1 MSGDI
6 NLNVD
11 DLNNSQ
17 SSATKISETFYP
29 NGKPTYTNT
38 TQSREDLT
46 GKTLTSSDPLKV
58 IQGEGIYR
66 NPAFAING
74 YIQNVQSSLHGII
87 SMAGDI
93 DDNVKIIDPNNP
105 DANTYLTGADARQ
118 EIAKQSLM
126 TTGYAPGGF
135 SSAMDAVINSKSATD
150 SGSAAGG
157 TNSSTGTVTGSQGEA
172 LAHSLQGYVLSTDAE
187 AYNGGS
193 RAIAVVDQL
202 SEQEKQEYAK
212 KLKELNNKANF
223 DANFYDFNLD
233 FDTNSEKQD
242 LKTLGFDIVQ
252 GGGYTADGTGKLG
265 SVTIDKTLLGT
276 GKKLCKVSAALI
288 ELMSQLTNSLHIRG
302 GQGTERGIIGNNF
315 KALTSEDLGNTNS
328 VSDHA
333 FGRGFDIMGL
343 GVSKAQEITLGK
355 NNFVAKKVD
364 YMKALDLLLTHM
376 QTLSYDLHPDLIMIS
391 NEISAELG
399 LKDSRTRR

>member
-150 SGSAAGG
+150 SGTAAGG

-172 LAHSLQGYVLSTDAE
+172 LAHGLQGYVLSTDAE
-187 AYNGGS
+187 VYNGGS

-202 SEQEKQEYAK
+202 SEQEKEEYAK
-212 KLKELNNKANF
+212 RLKELNNKANF

-242 LKTLGFDIVQ
+242 LKALGFDIIQ
-252 GGGYTADGTGKLG
+252 GGGYTSDGTGRIG
-265 SVTIDKTLLGT
+265 SVTIDRTLLGT

-315 KALTSEDLGNTNS
+315 KALTNETLGTTNS

>member
-150 SGSAAGG
+150 SGTAAGG

-172 LAHSLQGYVLSTDAE
+172 LAHGLQGYVLSTDAE
-187 AYNGGS
+187 VYNGGS

-202 SEQEKQEYAK
+202 SEQEKEEYAK
-212 KLKELNNKANF
+212 RLKELNNKANF

-242 LKTLGFDIVQ
+242 LKALGFDIIQ
-252 GGGYTADGTGKLG
+252 GGGYTSDGTGRLG
-265 SVTIDKTLLGT
+265 SVTIDRTLLGT

-315 KALTSEDLGNTNS
+315 KALTNETLGTTNS

>member
-46 GKTLTSSDPLKV
+46 GKTLTSSDPFKV

-302 GQGTERGIIGNNF
+302 GQVPKE
-315 KALTSEDLGNTNS
+315 
-328 VSDHA
+328 VS
-333 FGRGFDIMGL
+333 
-343 GVSKAQEITLGK
+343 
-355 NNFVAKKVD
+355 
-364 YMKALDLLLTHM
+364 
-376 QTLSYDLHPDLIMIS
+376 
-391 NEISAELG
+391 
-399 LKDSRTRR
+399 

>member
-150 SGSAAGG
+150 SGTAAGG
-157 TNSSTGTVTGSQGEA
+157 TNSSTGTITGSQGEA

-364 YMKALDLLLTHM
+364 YMKALDLLLNHL

-391 NEISAELG
+391 NEISTELG